1 MLPLPLVLIGT
12 ARPSGYLVLWVAD
25 FLSVGGY
32 SNLRCK
38 AGAES
43 CFGIIIEDR
52 RVFVFWSQGSSSL
65 HLTVRESS
73 RTQHP
78 TTKNHAVKLGSR
90 GLNQRNKASAS
101 AKA

>member
-1 MLPLPLVLIGT
+1 MKQEAEQQLISDSIFINPDDGIPEAELP
-12 ARPSGYLVLWVAD
+12 
-25 FLSVGGY
+25 
-32 SNLRCK
+32 
-38 AGAES
+38 
-43 CFGIIIEDR
+43 
-52 RVFVFWSQGSSSL
+52 FV
-65 HLTVRESS
+65 VPPEENRESS